1 MPAVQDPFDDLQ
13 QSYGRCLRAK
23 GFIERFYDIFLASHP
38 DIAPMFRNTDFQK
51 QRLALRRG
59 ISIAISHAAGGS
71 LVKQSME
78 HMADVHSRRGHAP
91 VPPKYYVHW
100 VDSLLQAIAELD
112 PEFSPALGAR
122 WRKGMAVVVETFT
135 ARY

>member
-1 MPAVQDPFDDLQ
+1 MHDEFNDLQ
-13 QSYGRCLRAK
+13 QSYGRCLRGK
-23 GFIERFYDIFLASHP
+23 GFIERFYAIFLASHP
-38 DIAPMFRNTDFQK
+38 DIAPMFANTDFQK

-78 HMADVHSRRGHAP
+78 RMADVHSRKGHAP
-91 VPPKYYVHW
+91 VPPHYYALW
-100 VDSLLQAIAELD
+100 VDSLLQALSELD
-112 PEFSPALGAR
+112 PEFSPGLAER
-122 WRKGMAVVVETFT
+122 WRAGMGVVVHTFT